1 MCPRKVLIVGIVNLF
16 RIVSAV
22 GIWRMIKMLPY
33 FVQILYRI

>member
-1 MCPRKVLIVGIVNLF
+1 MVGIAHMF

-22 GIWRMIKMLPY
+22 GRWRMIKMLPY